1 MQQTQNQPLYWDKH
15 RIPVNFT
22 MILSLGIA
30 GWGLYNFVQGD
41 TPLILILGLAVAAY
55 TWVTGPRHY
64 LIYAD
69 SLQIVYGRPRVKVI
83 HFSNIDD
90 IELGSLATP
99 DRLRVRLIKGRRQIL
114 LAKDPD
120 AFHDQLSS
128 ALNDFRAAYPEY
140 GEPIARAEI
149 DYVSSEAA
157 SPEALRGE
165 AGSATSLE
173 AEAADTPSQPDD
185 KADYYADD
193 RADSAGDAGSAAS
206 LEAEAADTLS
216 QPAESEAKPQD
227 DTPPSTQP
235 RPLY

>member
-41 TPLILILGLAVAAY
+41 TPLIFFLGLGVAAY

-64 LIYAD
+64 VVYPD

-90 IELGSLATP
+90 IELGSVATP
-99 DRLRVRLIKGRRQIL
+99 DRLRVRLIRGRRQVL

-120 AFHDQLSS
+120 AFYEQLTS

-140 GEPIARAEI
+140 GAPIARAEM

-165 AGSATSLE
+165 AGSAATLE
-173 AEAADTPSQPDD
+173 AEAAAADTPSQPDD
-185 KADYYADD
+185 KADFYADD
-193 RADSAGDAGSAAS
+193 RADT
-206 LEAEAADTLS
+206 AADDTGQS
-216 QPAESEAKPQD
+216 AETEAKPQD
-227 DTPPSTQP
+227 DTPPSTEP